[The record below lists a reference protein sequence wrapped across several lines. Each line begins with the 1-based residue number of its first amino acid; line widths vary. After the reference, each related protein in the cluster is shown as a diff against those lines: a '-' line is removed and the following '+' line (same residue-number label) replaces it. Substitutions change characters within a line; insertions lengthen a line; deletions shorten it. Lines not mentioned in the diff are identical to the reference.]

1 MNLTEHQIRLSQAGE
16 PYEEE
21 KHVPLWRGMIPMIIV
36 VWVLIGL
43 AGYCLYRAYEA
54 LPA

>member
-1 MNLTEHQIRLSQAGE
+1 MLTEHQIRLSQAGE
-16 PYEEE
+16 PHEEE
-21 KHVPLWRGMIPMIIV
+21 QSVPLWRGLVPLILV
-36 VWVLIGL
+36 AWVLVGA